1 MTASNSLK
9 QLRLE
14 KGWTQE
20 QLAGIS
26 GVSVRTIQRIEQG
39 APAGLESAKALA
51 AAFDLA
57 LADLQL
63 DGKDDPVMTTD
74 TLNAAAYPH
83 GKPKTPEE
91 RQRRFLHHLFVY
103 AVVIAGMTALN
114 LLRTPGHL
122 WVLYPAVLWG
132 IFLAH
137 RGLKL
142 FGPRKDRTDA
152 HSP

>member
-1 MTASNSLK
+1 MTRANSLK
-9 QLRLE
+9 QLRLD

-51 AAFDLA
+51 AAFGLA
-57 LADLQL
+57 LADLPL
-63 DGKDDPVMTTD
+63 NGKDDSTMTTD
-74 TLNAAAYPH
+74 TLEATACPH

-91 RQRRFLHHLFVY
+91 RQRRFRHHLLVY
-103 AVVIAGMTALN
+103 ALVMGGLAALN
-114 LLRTPGHL
+114 LARNPGHL
-122 WVLYPAVLWG
+122 WVLYPAIIWG
-132 IFLAH
+132 LFLVH

-142 FGPRKDRTDA
+142 FGPSRHRG
-152 HSP
+152 